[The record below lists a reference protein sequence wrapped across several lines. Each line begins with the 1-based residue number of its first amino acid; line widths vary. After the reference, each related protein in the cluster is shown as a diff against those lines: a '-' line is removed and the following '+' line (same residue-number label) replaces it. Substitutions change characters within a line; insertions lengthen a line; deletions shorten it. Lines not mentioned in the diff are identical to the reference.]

1 VTFKCNLL
9 LFAIVLYWI
18 LYFTVIYVRMGVNI
32 YVADIVHCRCEA
44 LVTGNIVSAVQSL
57 VITYSIVIALF
68 SPYIPSVEF
77 GEYASLKLFGFTRV
91 YYLVCV
97 AIFCIYGLCMWG
109 IIMLTRFLVI
119 DEYLV
124 VLKFFWPLE
133 L

>member
-1 VTFKCNLL
+1 M
-9 LFAIVLYWI
+9 I
-18 LYFTVIYVRMGVNI
+18 LAVFYYCAHKVFDESPHWKNDWCCVRF
-32 YVADIVHCRCEA
+32 D
-44 LVTGNIVSAVQSL
+44 SAVQPL